1 MLKEFRAFIERG
13 NVLDLAVAVVIGAAF
28 GRMVT
33 ALVEGVLMPPLGL
46 LIGRVDF
53 SGLFVVL
60 DRSQGIPVSLA
71 QAKEAAIPVLAYGAF
86 LNEVVQFL
94 IVGFAV
100 FVLVRQVNRR
110 PSRSRPSP
118 APGAS
123 RSSRWRRRDARR
135 VVSISSDL
143 GH

>member
-1 MLKEFRAFIERG
+1 MVQEFRAFIERG

-28 GRMVT
+28 GRVVSV
-33 ALVEGVLMPPLGL
+33 LVEGVLMPPLGL

-53 SGLFVVL
+53 SSLFVVL
-60 DRSQGIPVSLA
+60 DRSRGIPASLS

-100 FVLVRQVNRR
+100 FLVVRQVNRFR
-110 PSRSRPSP
+110 TP
-118 APGAS
+118 APVTTKPCPRCLTAIPLGAT
-123 RSSRWRRRDARR
+123 RCSSCC
-135 VVSISSDL
+135 IDL
-143 GH
+143 